1 MPYPE
6 SKYLLN
12 DGKIY
17 TAKEISK
24 EINLGVDAVKVRLN
38 KTRDVDQIFAKKG
51 QFSVKTKKV
60 FDTSQDF
67 VHSREDSTPKERY
80 IKRYIIGGD
89 LRQVND
95 PLFILAMKAL

>member
-1 MPYPE
+1 MSYPE

-38 KTRDVDQIFAKKG
+38 KTRDVDQIFAKKVSLVLKLKR
-51 QFSVKTKKV
+51 FLTLHKT
-60 FDTSQDF
+60 
-67 VHSREDSTPKERY
+67 
-80 IKRYIIGGD
+80 
-89 LRQVND
+89 
-95 PLFILAMKAL
+95 LFIAEKILLQKKDT

>member
-1 MPYPE
+1 MSYPE

-80 IKRYIIGGD
+80 IIGGD
-89 LRQVND
+89 LRQIND
-95 PLFILAMKAL
+95 PLFILAMKALSMK